1 MFLHP
6 LCSAIHPGT
15 ADLASSYP
23 AAVSSRMSWRRGVA
37 GSRDGTPGAKEERLL
52 GDDGH
57 ILSVS

>member
-1 MFLHP
+1 MHRPILRRFP
-6 LCSAIHPGT
+6 VAC
-15 ADLASSYP
+15 
-23 AAVSSRMSWRRGVA
+23 RGVA